1 MVKKKTEEVEA
12 VKMDDP
18 VESGC
23 VDELDEVRKLLKY
36 YHGRLKSQVGVVKDD
51 VIVVLNLCRDAR
63 KALGEISE
71 NGVNKVSD
79 LAFECLRVTADR
91 DRLKSEY
98 EDLASE
104 YEDMKAE
111 YEGLKDKFADLV
123 DENDGLRDRLFEV
136 KRELSEKTL
145 WKCVKEKFGK
155 WF

>member
-1 MVKKKTEEVEA
+1 MVKKKTEEVDA
-12 VKMDDP
+12 VKMDAT
-18 VESGC
+18 VESGY

-36 YHGRLKSQVGVVKDD
+36 YHGRLKSQIGIVKDD
-51 VIVVLNLCRDAR
+51 VILVLNVCRDVSER
-63 KALGEISE
+63 VDKLSE
-71 NGVNKVSD
+71 NGVNKISD

-104 YEDMKAE
+104 FEDMKAE

-123 DENDGLRDRLFEV
+123 DENDGLRDRLFSL

-145 WKCVKEKFGK
+145 WKCVKEKFHLD
-155 WF
+155 

>member
-1 MVKKKTEEVEA
+1 MVKKKTEEVKA
-12 VKMDDP
+12 VEVADP

-23 VDELDEVRKLLKY
+23 VDELYEVRKLLKY

-51 VIVVLNLCRDAR
+51 VIVVLDLCRDAR

-145 WKCVKEKFGK
+145 WKCVKEKLHLD
-155 WF
+155 

>member
-1 MVKKKTEEVEA
+1 MVKKKTEEVKA
-12 VKMDDP
+12 VEVADP

-23 VDELDEVRKLLKY
+23 VDELYEVRKLLKY
-36 YHGRLKSQVGVVKDD
+36 YHGRLKSQVGVVKAD
-51 VIVVLNLCRDAR
+51 VVLTLDVCRGIE
-63 KALGEISE
+63 KALGENSE

-145 WKCVKEKFGK
+145 WKCVKEKLHLE
-155 WF
+155 

>member
-1 MVKKKTEEVEA
+1 MVKKKTEEVTVGKIDVPIER
-12 VKMDDP
+12 VC
-18 VESGC
+18 S
-23 VDELDEVRKLLKY
+23 DEMVEVRNLLKY
-36 YHGRLKSQVGVVKDD
+36 YHGRLKGQVGVVKDD
-51 VIVVLNLCRDAR
+51 VILTLNVCRGIE

-145 WKCVKEKFGK
+145 WKCVKEKLHLD
-155 WF
+155 

>member
-12 VKMDDP
+12 VKVDDP

-23 VDELDEVRKLLKY
+23 TDELYEVRKLLKY
-36 YHGRLKSQVGVVKDD
+36 YHGRLKGQVGVVKDD
-51 VIVVLNLCRDAR
+51 VILTLNVCRGIE

-104 YEDMKAE
+104 FEDMKAE

-145 WKCVKEKFGK
+145 WKCVKEILGK

>member
-1 MVKKKTEEVEA
+1 MVKKKTEEVTVGKIDVPIER
-12 VKMDDP
+12 VC
-18 VESGC
+18 S
-23 VDELDEVRKLLKY
+23 DEMVEVRNLLRY

-51 VIVVLNLCRDAR
+51 VILTLNVCRGIE
-63 KALGEISE
+63 KALGEVSE

-145 WKCVKEKFGK
+145 WKCVKEILGK

>member
-1 MVKKKTEEVEA
+1 MVKKKTEEVKA
-12 VKMDDP
+12 VEVANP

-23 VDELDEVRKLLKY
+23 VDELYEVRKLLKY

-51 VIVVLNLCRDAR
+51 VILTLDVCRGIQ
-63 KALGEISE
+63 KVLGEISE
-71 NGVNKVSD
+71 NCVNKVSD

-123 DENDGLRDRLFEV
+123 DENDGLRDRLLEV